1 MITAD
6 NFLGDIR
13 IDVNR
18 CPDPLIER
26 ELRKAIIHLC
36 EQASVW
42 LHDDYIEL
50 IPGECDYSI
59 SVPEPE
65 DITLPPQADIQSIV
79 GAWHG
84 TRILEPANHHD
95 IADEVRLSSG
105 KTSRRSIGLLSYTA
119 TNRGDIRLLGEPNVN
134 NTEDLRFSVSLKPSR
149 VAEEY
154 PDFLSSDYHETIV
167 HGATGYL
174 MMMAGREWT
183 NTDLGTW
190 HRRQFDERI
199 IEARQEVD
207 RAHST
212 NNQRL
217 KPRRFAPGRRNC
229 Q

>member
-1 MITAD
+1 MITAEQ
-6 NFLGDIR
+6 FLGDIR

-26 ELRKAIIHLC
+26 ELRKAIIYLC
-36 EQASVW
+36 EQAQVW
-42 LHDDYIEL
+42 LHTDYIDF
-50 IPGECDYSI
+50 IPGECDYEI
-59 SVPEPE
+59 SVPDPE
-65 DITLPPQADIQSIV
+65 DATLPAQADVHSIV

-84 TRILEPANHHD
+84 LRILEPANHHD
-95 IADEVRLSSG
+95 IGDELRLASG

-119 TNRGDIRLLGEPNVN
+119 GNRGKIQLLGEPGADE
-134 NTEDLRFSVSLKPSR
+134 TDQLRFSVSLKPSR

-174 MMMAGREWT
+174 MMMTGREWS
-183 NTDLGTW
+183 NTELGTW
-190 HRRQFDERI
+190 HRRKFDERV

-217 KPRRFAPGRRNC
+217 KPRRFAPGRRHR
-229 Q
+229 